1 MKKNQLSKLAIL
13 GIATG
18 VAITSTIALSANPI
32 TETKGTY
39 LAGGCGGGGKC
50 GGSNRPNPT
59 KNYTAD
65 TFTPASNT
73 PVNPN
78 MAPKPEAMQNGTIN
92 TQDQVRQGS
101 CSSNSRPAN
110 GQSSVRQGGSCSGN
124 NSANGQRG
132 GSCNGSNT
140 ANGQRGG
147 SCNGSNT
154 ANGQRGG
161 SCSGHRG
168 YNN

>member
-18 VAITSTIALSANPI
+18 VAMTSTIALSANPI

-50 GGSNRPNPT
+50 GGANRPNPT
-59 KNYTAD
+59 NNYTAD
-65 TFTPASNT
+65 TFTPSSNT

-92 TQDQVRQGS
+92 TQDQVRQNGS
-101 CSSNSRPAN
+101 CGGQARPAN
-110 GQSSVRQGGSCSGN
+110 GQSSVRQGGSCGGSNPAQGQRG
-124 NSANGQRG
+124 SCGGSTAANGQRG
-132 GSCNGSNT
+132 GSCG
-140 ANGQRGG
+140 GQ
-147 SCNGSNT
+147 
-154 ANGQRGG
+154 
-161 SCSGHRG
+161 RG